1 MKEYSYQELAKIG
14 AKYYQDRN
22 FCTVVALAVTCQQS
36 FGKAYHTMKRLG
48 RQDKH
53 GAQYGLI
60 YKAVEILGF
69 KAEKIEGLY
78 GKQVKSVTKLL
89 PRTGLYMVHVR
100 GHVLAV
106 RNGEVVDWTE
116 GRAHRII
123 NCYKIERV

>member
-1 MKEYSYQELAKIG
+1 MREYSYQELAKIG
-14 AKYYQDRN
+14 AKYYKDRN

-48 RQDKH
+48 RQDTK

-60 YKAVEILGF
+60 YKAVDILGF
-69 KAEKIEGLY
+69 KAEKVNGLY

-89 PRTGLYMVHVR
+89 PSTGLYMVHVR

-106 RNGEVVDWTE
+106 RNGEVIDWTE

-123 NCYKIERV
+123 RVYKIERV

>member
-1 MKEYSYQELAKIG
+1 MEYSYKELARIG
-14 AKYYQDRN
+14 AKYYHDNN

-48 RQDKH
+48 RKDGK
-53 GAQYGLI
+53 GAILPVTH
-60 YKAVEILGF
+60 KAIEILGY
-69 KAEKIEGLY
+69 KAEQIDGLY
-78 GKQVKSVTKLL
+78 GKQVKSLPKLL
-89 PRTGLYMVHVR
+89 PRNGMFMVHVK

-123 NCYKIERV
+123 RVYKIERV